1 MKFHIAF
8 NLNNY
13 CRSCSIAGKPFASVT
28 KLLEEKTFDLMHL
41 SMKRAGEEAKENIRK
56 SYEFGNTENVIEI
69 PTSFDGTWKN
79 KGWSSHKGNV
89 SS

>member
-1 MKFHIAF
+1 
-8 NLNNY
+8 
-13 CRSCSIAGKPFASVT
+13 
-28 KLLEEKTFDLMHL
+28 MHL